1 MIKRKKI
8 LVIGDIMLDR
18 YWMGSVNRISP
29 EAPVPIV
36 DVDSSVDKPGGAAN
50 VAKNLSD
57 FGMDTTL
64 IGISGKDEAAEKLS
78 ALMSGL
84 NVVYKPLVDLKVRT
98 TMKLRVIDKNKQ
110 LMRIDHE
117 DKHKSKVASNL
128 YKSIESIIDSFDA
141 IIISDYGKGAVKPI
155 IKKVLKIASK
165 LNIMTFVDPKGDD
178 FTFYEGAYLLKPNQ
192 KEFENIMGASKTTN
206 EFKAKGE
213 KLRKELKL
221 NSLLV
226 TRGKDGMML
235 FEKNQITS
243 FKAIQ
248 QDVFD
253 VTGAGDTVI
262 SIVASYMTS
271 GENMISAVT
280 MSNIAAGLSVQKLGS
295 TSVSQEDL
303 SNATNK

>member
-36 DVDSSVDKPGGAAN
+36 DIDSSTDKPGGAAN

-57 FGMDTTL
+57 FGIDTTL
-64 IGISGKDEAAEKLS
+64 VGISGKDEAAEKLS

-84 NVVYKPLVDLKVRT
+84 NVVYKPLVDSKVRT

-117 DKHKSKVASNL
+117 DKHKSKIASSL
-128 YKSIESIIDSFDA
+128 YKTVESIIDSFDA

-178 FTFYEGAYLLKPNQ
+178 FTFYKGAYLLKPNQ
-192 KEFENIMGASKTTN
+192 KEFENIMGTSKTTN
-206 EFKAKGE
+206 EFKVKGE

-235 FEKNQITS
+235 FEKNKITS

-271 GENMISAVT
+271 GESMISAVT

-303 SNATNK
+303 SNAANK

>member
-1 MIKRKKI
+1 
-8 LVIGDIMLDR
+8 MLDR

-36 DVDSSVDKPGGAAN
+36 DVDSSTDKPGGAAN

-78 ALMSGL
+78 SLMSGL

-128 YKSIESIIDSFDA
+128 YKPIESIIDSFDA

-178 FTFYEGAYLLKPNQ
+178 FTFYKGAYLLKPNQ
-192 KEFENIMGASKTTN
+192 KEFENIMGTSKTTN
-206 EFKAKGE
+206 EFKVKGE

-262 SIVASYMTS
+262 SIVASYITS

-303 SNATNK
+303 SNAANK

>member
-1 MIKRKKI
+1 
-8 LVIGDIMLDR
+8 MLDR

-36 DVDSSVDKPGGAAN
+36 DVDSSTDKPGGAAN

-57 FGMDTTL
+57 FGMDATL
-64 IGISGKDEAAEKLS
+64 VGISGKDEAAEKLS

-84 NVVYKPLVDLKVRT
+84 NIVYKPLVDSKVRT

-128 YKSIESIIDSFDA
+128 YKPIESIIDSFDA

-178 FTFYEGAYLLKPNQ
+178 FTFYKGAYLLKPNQ
-192 KEFENIMGASKTTN
+192 KEFENIMGTSKTTD
-206 EFKAKGE
+206 EFKVKGE

-221 NSLLV
+221 IIFLL
-226 TRGKDGMML
+226 L
-235 FEKNQITS
+235 EEKT
-243 FKAIQ
+243 A
-248 QDVFD
+248 
-253 VTGAGDTVI
+253 
-262 SIVASYMTS
+262 
-271 GENMISAVT
+271 
-280 MSNIAAGLSVQKLGS
+280 
-295 TSVSQEDL
+295 
-303 SNATNK
+303 

>member
-1 MIKRKKI
+1 
-8 LVIGDIMLDR
+8 
-18 YWMGSVNRISP
+18 
-29 EAPVPIV
+29 
-36 DVDSSVDKPGGAAN
+36 
-50 VAKNLSD
+50 
-57 FGMDTTL
+57 
-64 IGISGKDEAAEKLS
+64 
-78 ALMSGL
+78 
-84 NVVYKPLVDLKVRT
+84 
-98 TMKLRVIDKNKQ
+98 MKLRVIDKNKQ

-117 DKHKSKVASNL
+117 DKHKSKIASSL
-128 YKSIESIIDSFDA
+128 YKTVESIIDSFDA

-165 LNIMTFVDPKGDD
+165 LNIMTFIDPKGDD
-178 FTFYEGAYLLKPNQ
+178 FTFYKGAYLLKPNQ
-192 KEFENIMGASKTTN
+192 KEFENIMGTSKTTD
-206 EFKAKGE
+206 EFKVKGE

-303 SNATNK
+303 SNAANK

>member
-1 MIKRKKI
+1 
-8 LVIGDIMLDR
+8 MLDR

-36 DVDSSVDKPGGAAN
+36 DIDSSTDKPGGAAN

-57 FGMDTTL
+57 FGIDTTL
-64 IGISGKDEAAEKLS
+64 VGISGKDEAAEKLS

-84 NVVYKPLVDLKVRT
+84 NVVYKPLVDSKVRT

-117 DKHKSKVASNL
+117 DKHKSKIASSL
-128 YKSIESIIDSFDA
+128 YKTVESIIDSFDA

-165 LNIMTFVDPKGDD
+165 LNIMTFIDPKGDD
-178 FTFYEGAYLLKPNQ
+178 FTFYKGAYLLKPNQ
-192 KEFENIMGASKTTN
+192 KEFENIMGTSKTTN
-206 EFKAKGE
+206 EFKVKGE

-235 FEKNQITS
+235 FEKNKITS

-271 GENMISAVT
+271 GESMISAVT

-303 SNATNK
+303 SNAANK

>member
-18 YWMGSVNRISP
+18 YWVGSVNRISP

-36 DVDSSVDKPGGAAN
+36 DVDSSTDKPGGAAN

-57 FGMDTTL
+57 FGMDATL
-64 IGISGKDEAAEKLS
+64 VGIAGKDEAAEKLS
-78 ALMSGL
+78 ALMSSL
-84 NVVYKPLVDLKVRT
+84 NVVYKPLVDSKVRT

-117 DKHKSKVASNL
+117 DKHKSKVASSL
-128 YKSIESIIDSFDA
+128 YKTVEPIIDSFDA

-155 IKKVLKIASK
+155 IKKVLKITSK
-165 LNIMTFVDPKGDD
+165 LNIMTFIDPKGDD
-178 FTFYEGAYLLKPNQ
+178 FTFYKGAYLLKPNQ
-192 KEFENIMGASKTTN
+192 KEFENIMGTSKTTN

-235 FEKNQITS
+235 FEKNKITS
-243 FKAIQ
+243 LKAIQ

-271 GENMISAVT
+271 GESMISAVT

-303 SNATNK
+303 SNAANK